1 MNLNIVIL
9 AAGQGTRMK
18 SSLPKVLHPIGG
30 KPMVAHVISSAK
42 ILKATKSKII
52 MVYGHGGDLLR
63 DTINDTSLHWV
74 QQAEQLGTGHAVQQ
88 AADQF
93 EDDAVVLVLYGDVP
107 LITPQTLTFLFEA
120 AKDDSLAILTMFVDQ
135 PSGYGRIIRN
145 SDSQVLA
152 ITEEKDAGEA
162 EKLIK
167 EVNTGFLAVKAQLLC
182 GWLAQLKNNNSQGE
196 YYLTDIISLA
206 VQDKVTIHSV
216 QAETS
221 DEVLGVNS
229 KTQLAYL
236 ERCYQQRQC
245 EVLMQQGVTLIDPAR
260 VDIRGS
266 LTVGKDVSIDANVLF
281 EGDVILGDNVSIAA
295 NCVIKNSTI
304 ASGVDILPMCHI
316 EDSKLGAN
324 CRVGP
329 YSRLRPGSALKGD
342 NHIGNFVEIKN
353 SIIESGSKVNHLTYI
368 GDTDM
373 GSGVNIGAGT
383 ITANYDGANKHR
395 TKIGDNASTGSNSV
409 LVAPIEVGAG
419 ATIGAGTV
427 LTKNAPEGELTLAR
441 SVQKSVSGWARPVK
455 KK

>member
-1 MNLNIVIL
+1 MKLNIVIL

-42 ILKATKSKII
+42 ILKANKII
-52 MVYGHGGDLLR
+52 VVYGHGGDLLR
-63 DTINDTSLHWV
+63 DTINDSNLIWA

-88 AADQF
+88 AVDQF
-93 EDDAVVLVLYGDVP
+93 DDDAVVLVLYGDVP

-120 AKDDSLAILTMFVDQ
+120 AKDGSLAILTMLLDN
-135 PSGYGRIIRN
+135 PSGYGRIIRDDN
-145 SDSQVLA
+145 GQVLA
-152 ITEEKDAGEA
+152 ITEEKDASDA
-162 EKLIK
+162 QKLIK
-167 EVNTGFLAVKAQLLC
+167 EVNTGFLAVKATLLRD
-182 GWLAQLKNNNSQGE
+182 WLAQLKNNNSQGE

-206 VQDKVTIHSV
+206 AKNKVAINSV
-216 QAETS
+216 QAESS

-229 KTQLAYL
+229 KLQLAHL

-245 EVLMQQGVTLIDPAR
+245 DELMQQGVTLIDPAR
-260 VDIRGS
+260 VDIRGN
-266 LTVGKDVSIDANVLF
+266 LTVGSDVSIDINVVF
-281 EGDVILGDNVSIAA
+281 EGAVSLGDNVSIGA
-295 NCVIKNSTI
+295 NCVIKNSAI
-304 ASGVDILPMCHI
+304 ESDVEILPMCHI
-316 EDSKLGAN
+316 EDSKVGAS
-324 CRVGP
+324 CRIGP
-329 YSRLRPGSALKGD
+329 YSRLRPGSALKG
-342 NHIGNFVEIKN
+342 NNNIGNFVEIKN

-395 TKIGDNASTGSNSV
+395 TKIGDGASTGSNSV

-441 SVQKSVSGWARPVK
+441 SVQKSVSGWTRPIK